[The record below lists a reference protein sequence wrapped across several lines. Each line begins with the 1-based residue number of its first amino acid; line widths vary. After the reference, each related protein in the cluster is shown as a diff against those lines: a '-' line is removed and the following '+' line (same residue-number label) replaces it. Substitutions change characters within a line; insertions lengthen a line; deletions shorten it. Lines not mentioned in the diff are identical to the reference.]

1 MNMHFDFADLRLLTH
16 IAELHSLTAG
26 AERSCLSLPA
36 ASSRLKRF
44 EESLGLKLFHRT
56 AQGLTLTPAGEV
68 VLRHSRDV
76 NQNLER
82 MCGELQQF
90 VRGIKGTLRLQAN
103 TIATIDFIPA
113 ILPAFLAT
121 HPDVDVDLRERLSP
135 EIVRAVH
142 EGVAD
147 IGIVAGDVK
156 AEGLEV
162 IPYRDDRLVVVTSPD
177 HELSTL
183 DEVDFLKTLKYDQVC
198 LQEGSAISN
207 FLGQVASEHHR
218 TQRTRIRIRVGNFE
232 AACRIIEANVA
243 IGIVPESSARRY
255 EKSMRIRHARLSD
268 AWSLRKLSICVKS
281 REHLPGFA
289 RDLIDM
295 MLDDLGLPV
304 PA

>member
-135 EIVRAVH
+135 EIVRAVCD
-142 EGVAD
+142 GVAD
-147 IGIVAGDVK
+147 IGIVSGEVK

-177 HELSTL
+177 HELAAL
-183 DEVDFLKTLKYDQVC
+183 HEVDYLRTLKYDQVC
-198 LQEGSAISN
+198 LQEGSAIST
-207 FLGQVASEHHR
+207 FLGQVASEHNR
-218 TQRTRIRIRVGNFE
+218 AQRTRIRVGNFE

-255 EKSMRIRHARLSD
+255 EKSMRIRYARLSD

-281 REHLPGFA
+281 HEQLPSFA

-295 MLDDLGLPV
+295 MLDDLAM
-304 PA
+304 PAAA

>member
-121 HPDVDVDLRERLSP
+121 YPDVDVDLRERLSP
-135 EIVRAVH
+135 EIIRAVSD
-142 EGVAD
+142 GLAD
-147 IGIVAGDVK
+147 IGIVSGEVK

-177 HELSTL
+177 HELAAL
-183 DEVDFLKTLKYDQVC
+183 DEVDYLQTLKYDQVC
-198 LQEGSAISN
+198 LQEGSAISS
-207 FLGQVASEHHR
+207 FLSQVASEQHR
-218 TQRTRIRIRVGNFE
+218 AQRTRIRVSNFE

-255 EKSMRIRHARLSD
+255 EKSMRIRYGRLSD

-281 REHLPGFA
+281 HEQLPGFA

-295 MLDDLGLPV
+295 MLDDLAMPV
-304 PA
+304 AA

>member
-44 EESLGLKLFHRT
+44 EESLGLKLFNRT

-76 NQNLER
+76 SQNLEN

-90 VRGIKGTLRLQAN
+90 LRGIKGTLRLQAN

-135 EIVRAVH
+135 EIVRAVSD
-142 EGVAD
+142 GMAD

-156 AEGLEV
+156 ADGLEV

-177 HELSTL
+177 HELASL
-183 DEVDFLKTLKYDQVC
+183 DEVDYLNTLKYDQVC
-198 LQEGSAISN
+198 LQEGSAIST
-207 FLGQVASEHHR
+207 FLEQVAADHHR
-218 TQRTRIRIRVGNFE
+218 AQRTRIRVGNFE

-268 AWSLRKLSICVKS
+268 AWSLRKLSICVKNH
-281 REHLPGFA
+281 EQLPSFA

-295 MLDDLGLPV
+295 MLDDLAV
-304 PA
+304 PATA

>member
-1 MNMHFDFADLRLLTH
+1 MGMHFDFTDMRLLTH
-16 IAELHSLTAG
+16 IAEMHSLTAG
-26 AERSCLSLPA
+26 AERACLSLPA

-68 VLRHSRDV
+68 VLRYSREV
-76 NQNLER
+76 NQKLER
-82 MCGELQQF
+82 MCGELHQF

-103 TIATIDFIPA
+103 TIATTDFIPA

-135 EIVRAVH
+135 DIVRAVCD
-142 EGVAD
+142 GAAD
-147 IGIVAGDVK
+147 IGIVAGDVR
-156 AEGLEV
+156 AEDLEV

-177 HELSTL
+177 HELN
-183 DEVDFLKTLKYDQVC
+183 DAGEIDYVRTLKYDQVC
-198 LQEGSAISN
+198 LHEGSAIST
-207 FLGQVASEHHR
+207 FLAQVANESHR
-218 TQRTRIRIRVGNFE
+218 TLRTRIRVGNFE

-255 EKSMRIRHARLSD
+255 EKSMRIRISRLTD
-268 AWSLRKLSICVKS
+268 PWSLRKMSICVKS
-281 REHLPGFA
+281 IDQLPSFA

-295 MLDDLGLPV
+295 MLDDLSM
-304 PA
+304 PADA